1 MIQNLKHIAVSGNIG
16 AGKTTLTEK
25 LAKHYG
31 WTQELESV
39 DENPYLREFYEDME
53 KWSFHLQVYFLN
65 SRFQQIQRLR
75 AGDKVV
81 IQDRTIY
88 EDAHIF
94 AKSLYGSGKFTEKDY
109 HTYLG
114 LYNSMIAYVNAP
126 DLLIY
131 LKADIPRLVAN
142 IEKRGR
148 VYENAIRLDY
158 LKNLNR
164 HYEEWIRDYDHG
176 KLLTI
181 NVNNLDFVE
190 NTEDFS
196 YIVQL
201 IDRELTGLFSGR

>member
-1 MIQNLKHIAVSGNIG
+1 MIKNLRHIAIAGNIG
-16 AGKTTLTEK
+16 AGKTTLTTK

-31 WTQELESV
+31 WVEELESV
-39 DENPYLREFYEDME
+39 DENPYLRDFYEDME

-65 SRFQQIQRLR
+65 SRFQQIKRVR
-75 AGDKVV
+75 MGEDVV

-94 AKSLYGSGKFTEKDY
+94 AKSLYGSGKFNEKDY
-109 HTYLG
+109 QTYFA
-114 LYNSMIAYVNAP
+114 LYQSMIEFVNPP

-131 LKADIPRLVAN
+131 LRADIPKLVEN

-164 HYEEWIRDYDHG
+164 HYEEWIRNYDHG
-176 KLLTI
+176 RLLII
-181 NVNNLDFVE
+181 NMNNVDFVD
-190 NTEDFS
+190 NTDDFS
-196 YIVQL
+196 NIVQL
-201 IDRELTGLFSGR
+201 IDRELNGLFSS